1 MKTLFGIFNKF
12 VLSVCLFAFKIEQLK
27 YIKTTLNW
35 CKVFYQKHYGLQ
47 NSHKKIK
54 IFEYFRAVEPLMKFC
69 FCSKSLGR

>member
-35 CKVFYQKHYGLQ
+35 CKVFYQKH
-47 NSHKKIK
+47 
-54 IFEYFRAVEPLMKFC
+54 
-69 FCSKSLGR
+69 